1 MRAVLAQ
8 LSALLLS
15 VGLIQLGH
23 GAFGSFL
30 GLRAD
35 LEGFPTTL
43 IGVLGSAFYL
53 GTILGT
59 LRTPALINRI
69 GHIRAFAAF
78 AAISAAAVMVYP
90 LFIDPYVW
98 IGLRVVFGFS
108 LCAMAIVGES
118 WLNNRSTN
126 ETRGTM
132 LSIYMMVSFLAIG
145 LGQLALNIGDPSGT
159 QLFLIVA
166 LCLVLAVVPVAVT
179 RSTHPDPVTS
189 SHFGMRRL
197 YEISPGA
204 VIACIG
210 SGLVTG
216 AYFGMAAIYAR
227 QIGLSV
233 AEISV
238 FMGTLMVSGLLLQLP
253 IGRLSDIVDRRWVIV
268 GTCLGTGASGAA
280 MTFLS
285 PADWWLFLAVTA
297 LFGGLAACIY
307 PLAIAHANDFIE
319 PHDLVPASGGLVL
332 CYGVGAIAGPLS
344 AAWTMELIG
353 PAGIFIFTSIT
364 CVAIVTFTLYRSTRR
379 KLLPT
384 VEKDPYVPLP
394 DAVSMPVSSD
404 VDPRAMEYFEPQD
417 VGPPTP
423 DDAAEAENAAVA
435 GAKSTP

>member
-78 AAISAAAVMVYP
+78 AAISAATVMVYP
-90 LFIDPYVW
+90 LFIEPYVW

-108 LCAMAIVGES
+108 LCGMAIVGES

-132 LSIYMMVSFLAIG
+132 LSIYMMVCFLAIG

-166 LCLVLAVVPVAVT
+166 ICLVLAVVPVAVT
-179 RSTHPDPVTS
+179 HATHPDPVTS
-189 SHFGMRRL
+189 SHFGIRRL

-204 VIACIG
+204 VVACMG

-227 QIGLSV
+227 QIGLGV
-233 AEISV
+233 AEISM

-253 IGRLSDIVDRRWVIV
+253 IGRLSDIIDRRWVIAA
-268 GTCLGTGASGAA
+268 TCLGTAASGVA
-280 MTFLS
+280 MSLLS
-285 PADWWLFLAVTA
+285 TADWWLFLSVTG

-332 CYGVGAIAGPLS
+332 CYGVGAIAGPFS
-344 AAWTMELIG
+344 AAWAMELVG
-353 PAGIFIFTSIT
+353 PAGIFIFTSVT
-364 CVAIVTFTLYRSTRR
+364 CLGVVAFTLYRSTRR
-379 KLLPT
+379 QLLPT
-384 VEKDPYVPLP
+384 VDKDPYVPLP
-394 DAVSMPVSSD
+394 DAVSRPVASD
-404 VDPRAMEYFEPQD
+404 VDPRAMEHFEPQD
-417 VGPPTP
+417 VGPPIP
-423 DDAAEAENAAVA
+423 DAATETGFATAV
-435 GAKSTP
+435 GGK